1 MAHEALSKMDSQL
14 TCAVCLDRYTDPRT
28 LPCAHSYCK
37 DCINR
42 LPVEL
47 DNGRQVVRCP
57 SCRQATQLGE
67 KGAAALP
74 TAFFINSL
82 VEIEETLKKTPKSG
96 QVQLC
101 QAHKNKPMDL
111 YCETCEEHICFKCST
126 ESHRDHQCDYAEDL
140 FIKHKQQIEATLLP
154 LQKQIHLVEE
164 TLGRFDIREGEM
176 REQGEAVQ
184 KRIDD
189 TYQQLINQ
197 LQESRRKVSQKA
209 YAALQE
215 KLQLHSLQRANV
227 EAILVQLK
235 SCREFVEEELRSRSG
250 YQIQAAK
257 RQLVDR
263 INNTHSEVKVSELQ
277 PAQEPNTTFTA
288 DKNTLSACGHIGDV
302 TSKQSF
308 SWPDLF
314 SVDLPSRVFV
324 DKQAKVLVFSPMLL
338 SASRLCC
345 LFTPTHS
352 GAIESLTPIHSEAT
366 KHSTSVHSEAPKSL
380 TPIHSEATESLA
392 PIHSEATEPS
402 VECPVIS
409 VGEGQYKI
417 MIQSST
423 AGLHQLRMLVDEA
436 DIYGS
441 PFTVHVVEWK
451 RQYLAT
457 FADGFDNPVG
467 IAVTA
472 DGQYVVVAEW
482 GSNCVTVLSSTGQ
495 VVRRFGSR
503 GCEPG
508 NFKRPWSVAVSADAQ
523 VYVVDEIRRL
533 QKFTLTSSCEASFNT
548 GGYGVAVDA
557 GGKVYYINHKER
569 KITVLNPDLTHSHSF
584 SSELVAAPFY
594 LAIDTKGMVYVT
606 DNDNGVV
613 VKFTPKGEHLA
624 TFGSKGEQPH
634 QFGVACGI
642 CIDSNDIMYVTDDK
656 KGRVVMFTTGGEF
669 LGIFECAEKPNFSP
683 TGIAVD
689 NAGNLYVCDSVSGEV
704 LVSRP

>member
-1 MAHEALSKMDSQL
+1 MAHVPCSKEALSKLDSQL

-47 DNGRQVVRCP
+47 DNGRYLVRCP

-67 KGAAALP
+67 KGAAAFP
-74 TAFFINSL
+74 TAFIINNL
-82 VEIEETLKKTPKSG
+82 LEIQETLKTTSG
-96 QVQLC
+96 GQQVPLC
-101 QAHKNKPMDL
+101 QAHKSTPMEF
-111 YCETCEEHICFKCST
+111 YCETCEKHICFKCST
-126 ESHRDHQCDYAEDL
+126 ESHHDHQCGRAEDL
-140 FIKHKQQIEATLLP
+140 FPKHKQQIKATLLS
-154 LQKQIHLVEE
+154 LQKQIDMVDG
-164 TLGRFDIREGEM
+164 TMGCFEM
-176 REQGEAVQ
+176 REREIRDQGEAVQ
-184 KRIDD
+184 ERIDD
-189 TYQQLINQ
+189 TYQQLINR
-197 LQESRRKVSQKA
+197 LQESRRKVSQEA
-209 YAALQE
+209 DTALQE
-215 KLQLHSLQRANV
+215 KLQLHLLQKANV
-227 EAILVQLK
+227 ETILMQLESFK
-235 SCREFVEEELRSRSG
+235 EIVDKELESRSQ

-263 INNTHSEVKVSELQ
+263 IKNTHSEVKVSELQ

-314 SVDLPSRVFV
+314 SVNLPSRVFV
-324 DKQAKVLVFSPMLL
+324 DKQAKALVSSPMSV

-345 LFTPTHS
+345 Q
-352 GAIESLTPIHSEAT
+352 LTPIHSEAS
-366 KHSTSVHSEAPKSL
+366 K
-380 TPIHSEATESLA
+380 
-392 PIHSEATEPS
+392 PS
-402 VECPVIS
+402 VQCPVIGI
-409 VGEGQYKI
+409 GEGQYKV

-423 AGLHQLRMLVDEA
+423 AGLHQLRVLVDEVN
-436 DIYGS
+436 IYGR
-441 PFTVHVVEWK
+441 PFAVHVVEWK
-451 RQYLAT
+451 RQKLAT
-457 FADGFDNPVG
+457 FANGLDNPVG

-482 GSNCVTVLSSTGQ
+482 GGNCVTVLSSTGQ
-495 VVRRFGSR
+495 VVRRFGNR

-523 VYVVDEIRRL
+523 VYVVDEINRL

-557 GGKVYYINHKER
+557 SGKVYYINHAER

-584 SSELVAAPFY
+584 SSELVATPFY

-606 DNDNGVV
+606 DNNNGVV

-624 TFGSKGEQPH
+624 TFGNKGEQPR

-642 CIDSNDIMYVTDDK
+642 CIDSNNIMYVTDDK
-656 KGRVVMFTTGGEF
+656 KGRVVMFTTEGEL
-669 LGIFECAEKPNFSP
+669 LGIFECAGKPSFSP
-683 TGIAVD
+683 TGVAVD

-704 LVSRP
+704 LVSRPY